1 MSEFERRK
9 DQVQEGVQSTAGLI
23 GRVAVIITDAVAAI
37 AREVGDWVTD
47 GIEMNEA
54 ARTARRDVGEEGDA
68 LDARPSDEALDARRA
83 GGALDSGPSGARP
96 TDSHRPDAR
105 ADGPEGTPPAR

>member
-54 ARTARRDVGEEGDA
+54 ARTARRDAGEEGDA
-68 LDARPSDEALDARRA
+68 LDARASDEALDARRA
-83 GGALDSGPSGARP
+83 GALDPGTSGARP
-96 TDSHRPDAR
+96 TGSPHSDAR